1 VSPDRDRHPRLGPE
15 NEHRRTPAPGGSGLH
30 ILVAEDD
37 PVTAA
42 TLALVL
48 RRDGHRVQL
57 APDGPTAVERAQ
69 EQPPDVVL
77 LDINLPGLDGW
88 EVARRLPPPPHA
100 LAKRPFLIAV
110 SGSGMGADPRRCRE
124 AGIDLLL
131 AKPVDL
137 GLLRWVLRRF
147 QRLLLPGDAPPEEPG

>member
-1 VSPDRDRHPRLGPE
+1 VNADLDRHPRLGPE
-15 NEHRRTPAPGGSGLH
+15 NEHRGTPAPGGPGLH

-37 PVTAA
+37 PATAA

-69 EQPPDVVL
+69 HQPPDVVL
-77 LDINLPGLDGW
+77 LDLGLPGLDGW
-88 EVARRLPPPPHA
+88 EVARGLPPQA

-110 SGSGMGADPRRCRE
+110 SGPGLGAAPRWCRE

-131 AKPVDL
+131 AKPLDL

-147 QRLLLPGDAPPEEPG
+147 QQLLLPGDALPDEPR

>member
-1 VSPDRDRHPRLGPE
+1 VSLDLDCHPLLGPD
-15 NEHRRTPAPGGSGLH
+15 NGHRRTPAPRAGLH

-37 PVTAA
+37 PATAA

-57 APDGPTAVERAQ
+57 APDGPTAAERARC
-69 EQPPDVVL
+69 QPPDVVL
-77 LDINLPGLDGW
+77 LDLRLPGLDGW
-88 EVARRLPPPPHA
+88 EVVRRLPPPQQA

-110 SGSGMGADPRRCRE
+110 SGPGMGAAPRWCRE

-147 QRLLLPGDAPPEEPG
+147 QQLLLPGDAPPDEPR

>member
-1 VSPDRDRHPRLGPE
+1 VSPDLDRHPLLDPD
-15 NEHRRTPAPGGSGLH
+15 NEDRRTPAPRGGGLH

-37 PVTAA
+37 PATAA

-57 APDGPTAVERAQ
+57 APDGPTAVERARD
-69 EQPPDVVL
+69 QPPDVVL
-77 LDINLPGLDGW
+77 LDIGLPGLDGL
-88 EVARRLPPPPHA
+88 EVVRRLPPPQA

-110 SGSGMGADPRRCRE
+110 SGPGLGAAPRWCRE

-131 AKPVDL
+131 ARPLDL

-147 QRLLLPGDAPPEEPG
+147 QQLLLPGGAPPDEPR

>member
-1 VSPDRDRHPRLGPE
+1 
-15 NEHRRTPAPGGSGLH
+15 
-30 ILVAEDD
+30 VAEDD
-37 PVTAA
+37 PATAA

-48 RRDGHRVQL
+48 RRDGHRVQP

-69 EQPPDVVL
+69 GQPPDVVL
-77 LDINLPGLDGW
+77 LDIGLPGLDGW
-88 EVARRLPPPPHA
+88 EVARRLPPPQA

-110 SGSGMGADPRRCRE
+110 SGPGVGAAPRWRRE

-137 GLLRWVLRRF
+137 GLLHWVLRRF
-147 QRLLLPGDAPPEEPG
+147 QRLLLPRDALPEEPG